1 MVAIPEQGRL
11 EEIPLPRLLLDLHAA
26 RFEGSLELRR
36 ERMQK
41 TFLFQ
46 GGVPVFAESNL
57 ASETLGVQLMD
68 SGRLTREQHQQ
79 VSRYLAEK
87 RCKEGKALLELGLIE
102 PKALFI
108 ALKEQVRQR
117 IVDCFGWP
125 QASFRVVPSDGP
137 PREAQPF
144 SADVFALIQEGIE
157 THWAAERVLADLT
170 PHMEQRVARTRR
182 LSRLQDRLRSDD
194 SVQALIDGL
203 DGTRT
208 LWRAL
213 QGARTPR
220 ALAAAW
226 VLDAAGA
233 LAYGSEA
240 ERSGPG
246 NPRERTI
253 EIVRDDDPAETP
265 STSQAEP
272 IRGPQ
277 GAATEDVALRNEIA
291 SRMAS
296 LDELDH
302 YALLG
307 VASNASTAQIRKAYL
322 DAARRYHPDTLAR
335 AGLDAETRA
344 QAGKVF
350 AAISR
355 AQATLTDPA
364 RRRAYDTALASD
376 ESDLDAERL
385 AAAETNYRKGEILLR
400 QGNFRGALDYLRAA
414 AELWP
419 EEAAYQSA
427 LGWCLY
433 KKTPSEPDQA
443 RVHLERA
450 CALAPQHAQTAFWL
464 ASVLK
469 VLGETV
475 AAATLLAKA
484 RSLDPDV
491 R

>member
-11 EEIPLPRLLLDLHAA
+11 EELPLPRLLLDLHGA
-26 RFEGSLELRR
+26 RFAGSLELRR
-36 ERMQK
+36 DRMEK

-46 GGVPVFAESNL
+46 EGVPVFAESNL

-68 SGRLTREQHQQ
+68 AGRLSREDHGR
-79 VSRYLAEK
+79 VSRHVAEK
-87 RCKEGKALLELGLIE
+87 RCKEGKALLDLGLIE
-102 PKALFI
+102 PKALFL

-125 QASFRVVPSDGP
+125 QGTFRVAPSDAP

-144 SADVFALIQEGIE
+144 RADVFALIQEGIE
-157 THWAAERVLADLT
+157 THWPPDRVLADLA
-170 PHMEQRVARTRR
+170 PRMQSRVARTRR
-182 LSRLQDRLRSDD
+182 LSRLQERLRMDD
-194 SVQALIDGL
+194 SVQALLDAL

-226 VLDAAGA
+226 LLDAAGA
-233 LAYGSEA
+233 LAYGGEA
-240 ERSGPG
+240 APAQAAAA
-246 NPRERTI
+246 I
-253 EIVRDDDPAETP
+253 EIVRVEEPAV
-265 STSQAEP
+265 AES
-272 IRGPQ
+272 GP
-277 GAATEDVALRNEIA
+277 AAAGTGPALAEDAALKAEIEERFA
-291 SRMAS
+291 R

-307 VASNASTAQIRKAYL
+307 VASNASSAEVRRAYL

-335 AGLDAETRA
+335 AGLDGETRA
-344 QAGKVF
+344 HAGKVF

-355 AQATLTDPA
+355 AQTTLVDPK
-364 RRRAYDTALASD
+364 RRRAYDEALADD
-376 ESDLDAERL
+376 ESDIDAERL

-400 QGNFRGALDYLRAA
+400 QGNFRGALEYLRAA

-419 EEAAYQSA
+419 EEATYQAA
-427 LGWCLY
+427 LGWALF
-433 KKTPSEPDQA
+433 KKTPSEAQQA

-450 CALAPQHAQTAFWL
+450 CALAPQHAQTALWL
-464 ASVLK
+464 STVLK
-469 VLGETV
+469 ALGETV
-475 AAATLLAKA
+475 ASATLAAKA

>member
-11 EEIPLPRLLLDLHAA
+11 EEIPLPRLLLDLYRA
-26 RFEGSLELRR
+26 RFEGSLELKR
-36 ERMQK
+36 ERLAK

-46 GGVPVFAESNL
+46 AGQPVFAESNL

-79 VSRYLAEK
+79 VSRTMAEK
-87 RCKEGKALLELGLIE
+87 RCKEGKALLDLGLIE
-102 PKALFI
+102 PKALFV

-125 QASFRVVPSDGP
+125 QGSFRVLPSEGP
-137 PREAQPF
+137 PPEAQPF

-157 THWAAERVLADLT
+157 THWAAERVLAELA

-182 LSRLQDRLRSDD
+182 LSRLQDRLRSDE
-194 SVQALIDGL
+194 SVQALIDAL

-208 LWRAL
+208 LWRAI

-233 LAYGSEA
+233 LAYGNEA
-240 ERSGPG
+240 ERQDPT
-246 NPRERTI
+246 RETAI
-253 EIVRDDDPAETP
+253 EILRVDAPEDADQPGRSAAAQEPEAAGAKDD
-265 STSQAEP
+265 
-272 IRGPQ
+272 G
-277 GAATEDVALRNEIA
+277 LRAEIA
-291 SRMAS
+291 SRLAR

-307 VASNASTAQIRKAYL
+307 VASDASTAEIRKAYL
-322 DAARRYHPDTLAR
+322 DAARRYHPDTLSR
-335 AGLDAETRA
+335 AGLDAEARA

-355 AQATLTDPA
+355 AQATLVDPA

-419 EEAAYQSA
+419 EEAAYQAA
-427 LGWCLY
+427 LGWALY
-433 KKTPSEPDQA
+433 KKAPSEPEQA

-450 CALAPQHAQTAFWL
+450 CALAPQHAQSAFWL

-469 VLGETV
+469 ALGETV
-475 AAATLLAKA
+475 ASATLLSKA

>member
-11 EEIPLPRLLLDLHAA
+11 EEIPLPRLLLDLHRA

-36 ERMQK
+36 ERLEK
-41 TFLFQ
+41 TYLFQ
-46 GGVPVFAESNL
+46 EGVPVFAESNL

-79 VSRYLAEK
+79 VSRHLAEK
-87 RCKEGKALLELGLIE
+87 RCKEGKALLDLGLIE
-102 PKALFI
+102 PKALFV

-125 QASFRVVPSDGP
+125 QGSFRVAPSEGP

-157 THWAAERVLADLT
+157 THWAAERVLADLA
-170 PHMEQRVARTRR
+170 PHMELRVARTRR
-182 LSRLQDRLRSDD
+182 LSQLQDRLRSDD
-194 SVQALIDGL
+194 SVQALIDAL

-240 ERSGPG
+240 ERASSSSS
-246 NPRERTI
+246 ERTI
-253 EIVRDDDPAETP
+253 EILRVDDAAEAPSGSREEPTQAQGPAAVQDATLRREIET
-265 STSQAEP
+265 
-272 IRGPQ
+272 R
-277 GAATEDVALRNEIA
+277 L
-291 SRMAS
+291 AS
-296 LDELDH
+296 LDDFDH

-307 VASNASTAQIRKAYL
+307 VASDASNAEIRRAYL

-335 AGLDAETRA
+335 AGLDAGTRA

-400 QGNFRGALDYLRAA
+400 QGNFRGATDYLRAA

-419 EEAAYQSA
+419 EEAAYQAA
-427 LGWCLY
+427 LGWSLY
-433 KKTPSEPDQA
+433 KKTPSEPEQA

-450 CALAPQHAQTAFWL
+450 CALSPQHAQTAFWL

>member
-1 MVAIPEQGRL
+1 
-11 EEIPLPRLLLDLHAA
+11 
-26 RFEGSLELRR
+26 
-36 ERMQK
+36 
-41 TFLFQ
+41 
-46 GGVPVFAESNL
+46 
-57 ASETLGVQLMD
+57 
-68 SGRLTREQHQQ
+68 
-79 VSRYLAEK
+79 
-87 RCKEGKALLELGLIE
+87 
-102 PKALFI
+102 
-108 ALKEQVRQR
+108 
-117 IVDCFGWP
+117 
-125 QASFRVVPSDGP
+125 
-137 PREAQPF
+137 
-144 SADVFALIQEGIE
+144 
-157 THWAAERVLADLT
+157 
-170 PHMEQRVARTRR
+170 MEQRVARTRR
-182 LSRLQDRLRSDD
+182 LSRLQDRLRSDE
-194 SVQALIDGL
+194 SVQALIDAL

-208 LWRAL
+208 LWRAI

-233 LAYGSEA
+233 LAYGNEA
-240 ERSGPG
+240 ERQDPT
-246 NPRERTI
+246 RETAI
-253 EIVRDDDPAETP
+253 EILRVDAPEDSDQPGRAAAAQEQEPAGAKDD
-265 STSQAEP
+265 
-272 IRGPQ
+272 G
-277 GAATEDVALRNEIA
+277 LRAEIA
-291 SRMAS
+291 SRLAR

-307 VASNASTAQIRKAYL
+307 VASDASTAEIRKAYL
-322 DAARRYHPDTLAR
+322 DAARRYHPDTLSR
-335 AGLDAETRA
+335 AGLDAEARA

-355 AQATLTDPA
+355 AQATLVDPA

-419 EEAAYQSA
+419 EEAAYQAA
-427 LGWCLY
+427 LGWALY
-433 KKTPSEPDQA
+433 KKAPSEPEQA

-450 CALAPQHAQTAFWL
+450 CALAPQHAQSAFWL

-469 VLGETV
+469 ALGETV
-475 AAATLLAKA
+475 ASATLLSKA